1 MAVLWKREW
10 KSQGLT
16 VGNQAATHHGLKI
29 LQQCWKGSEGAVG
42 KASSREDSNISDHL
56 SQVLFSSVPNSTWG
70 YWYATVL
77 WTLPLTAGFASSRV
91 HPYSLF
97 AAAVAWFYV
106 MINGNIELK
115 QIIRMPWAI
124 TYSFSLKPVWH
135 PAPSISHL
143 VTCVVFFLCVL
154 HPSENSL
161 SSVWH
166 LQGKKGQE
174 NVPAR
179 TRSSFSGLEMN
190 TTHCHHSPQC
200 VFCIHI
206 CIPLYVLLNQPSTEN
221 QAKQLVQIHLWIN
234 FGPKALIYS
243 NGA

>member
-42 KASSREDSNISDHL
+42 KASSREDSNTSDHL
-56 SQVLFSSVPNSTWG
+56 SQVLFSSVPNSIWG

-143 VTCVVFFLCVL
+143 VTCVVFSCVYYIPL
-154 HPSENSL
+154 KIHC
-161 SSVWH
+161 
-166 LQGKKGQE
+166 LQCDTCKGKRGRKMYQPE
-174 NVPAR
+174 P
-179 TRSSFSGLEMN
+179 GLPLVAWRW
-190 TTHCHHSPQC
+190 TPLTC

-243 NGA
+243 NGT